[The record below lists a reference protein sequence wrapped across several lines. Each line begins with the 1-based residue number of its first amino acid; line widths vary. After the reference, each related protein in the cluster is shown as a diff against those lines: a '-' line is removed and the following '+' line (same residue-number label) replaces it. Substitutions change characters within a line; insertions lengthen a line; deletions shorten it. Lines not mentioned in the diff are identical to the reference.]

1 MSDPVIIGGGPAG
14 AAAAIAIA
22 AAGRDVTLIERNA
35 APADKVCGDFLSAEA
50 ITTIETLGVDL
61 SAASTISAVRLVHG
75 SRVATTRLPFT
86 ARGMSR
92 RAMDEALLRQ
102 ALASGATVLRG
113 HRVGAIEQDHGSLRL
128 ECGALGRLLADTVFL
143 ATGKHELRGAR
154 RPDRGTGLVGLKMYY
169 ALAASQLEALRH
181 HVELTL
187 FAGGYAGLQLVE
199 SDRAALCALLPAARL
214 RAVGGQWSSLLDAL
228 MVECPHLRERLA
240 GARALLEQPL
250 AIAGLPYGYVHA
262 PDRRDPPGLFRLGD
276 QAAVIAS
283 LTGDGVALALASGS
297 LAARTW
303 IAGGSNARY
312 HRRLSAGLSWQMRFA
327 SAIHYLCLAPSLQPW
342 VAAACELWPGGMRFA
357 AAATRAGRLTHD
369 SYAD

>member
-113 HRVGAIEQDHGSLRL
+113 HRVGAI
-128 ECGALGRLLADTVFL
+128 
-143 ATGKHELRGAR
+143 
-154 RPDRGTGLVGLKMYY
+154 
-169 ALAASQLEALRH
+169 
-181 HVELTL
+181 
-187 FAGGYAGLQLVE
+187 
-199 SDRAALCALLPAARL
+199 
-214 RAVGGQWSSLLDAL
+214 
-228 MVECPHLRERLA
+228 
-240 GARALLEQPL
+240 
-250 AIAGLPYGYVHA
+250 
-262 PDRRDPPGLFRLGD
+262 
-276 QAAVIAS
+276 
-283 LTGDGVALALASGS
+283 
-297 LAARTW
+297 
-303 IAGGSNARY
+303 
-312 HRRLSAGLSWQMRFA
+312 
-327 SAIHYLCLAPSLQPW
+327 
-342 VAAACELWPGGMRFA
+342 
-357 AAATRAGRLTHD
+357 
-369 SYAD
+369 